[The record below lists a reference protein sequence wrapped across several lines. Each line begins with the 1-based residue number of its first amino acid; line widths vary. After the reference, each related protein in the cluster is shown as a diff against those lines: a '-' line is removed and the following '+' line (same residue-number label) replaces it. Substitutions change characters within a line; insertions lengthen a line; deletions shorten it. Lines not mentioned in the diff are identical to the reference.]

1 MLQANRILCPV
12 NPAAPEHPAL
22 DQGLLLAEA
31 CGAVLYVVPLPAGS
45 ALAPDKM
52 QTALAGVVRT
62 ALDRRTSP
70 PDTEIHLLDAPASA
84 ASLIQF
90 TADEGIDL
98 VVIDTPPDRG
108 PIPALASEP
117 THTLVKQLPVPV
129 YVVERSGGQAPKRI
143 LVPTDFS
150 SHALMALEHARALAL
165 RFGAQI
171 DLLHVM
177 DRPQYIALNA
187 TDLLSL
193 SDATLPER
201 KARRRALHA
210 VDDASMDEV
219 PVTVHI
225 RHGDAADQIGHF
237 AREHD
242 SDLLVL
248 STHGTISRTHH
259 PLGHVAEKVLRRIA
273 RPVFLTRAFGTSL
286 VATRPN
292 SSDGAASD
300 VPPFPSNASSAPRSA
315 NGDAAP
321 SL

>member
-1 MLQANRILCPV
+1 MLQAKRILCPI
-12 NPAAPEHPAL
+12 NPDASEHPAL
-22 DQGLLLAEA
+22 DQGLLLAET

-45 ALAPDKM
+45 ARSPAAM
-52 QTALAGVVRT
+52 QTALSGIVRA
-62 ALDRRTSP
+62 ALSGRTSP
-70 PDTEIHLLDAPASA
+70 PDTEIHLLNTPASA
-84 ASLIQF
+84 ESLIAF
-90 TADEGIDL
+90 TEAEGIDL

-117 THTLVKQLPVPV
+117 THTLVKQLPMPV
-129 YVVERSGGQAPKRI
+129 YVVERSGGQTPKRI

-150 SHALMALEHARALAL
+150 SHALAALEHARALAR

-177 DRPQYIALNA
+177 ERPQYVALNA

-201 KARRRALHA
+201 KARRRAMHA
-210 VDDASMDEV
+210 VDDASIDQIAV
-219 PVTVHI
+219 NVHI
-225 RHGDAADQIGHF
+225 RHGDAADQIGHV

-273 RPVFLTRAFGTSL
+273 RPVFLTRAFGPSL
-286 VATRPN
+286 VGTPPS
-292 SSDGAASD
+292 SSDGATSD
-300 VPPFPSNASSAPRSA
+300 ALPFPSNT
-315 NGDAAP
+315 P
-321 SL
+321 SPARPADGGVAGL

>member
-1 MLQANRILCPV
+1 MLQAKRILCPI
-12 NPAAPEHPAL
+12 NPDASEHPAL
-22 DQGLLLAEA
+22 DQGLLLAET
-31 CGAVLYVVPLPAGS
+31 CGAVLYVVPLPAAS
-45 ALAPDKM
+45 TLSSNAMQRAL
-52 QTALAGVVRT
+52 TGVVRT
-62 ALDRRTSP
+62 AVEGRTSA
-70 PDTEIHLLDAPASA
+70 PDTRVHLLRDPASA
-84 ASLIQF
+84 ESLIAF
-90 TADEGIDL
+90 TEAEGIDL

-117 THTLVKQLPVPV
+117 THALVKKLPMPV
-129 YVVERSGGQAPKRI
+129 YVVERSGGQMPKRI

-150 SHALMALEHARALAL
+150 SHALAALEHARALAR
-165 RFGAQI
+165 RFDAQI

-177 DRPQYIALNA
+177 DRPQYVALNA

-193 SDATLPER
+193 TDATLPER
-201 KARRRALHA
+201 RARRRAMHA
-210 VDDASMDEV
+210 VDDASMDEI
-219 PVTVHI
+219 PVHVHI

-273 RPVFLTRAFGTSL
+273 RPVFLTRAFGPSL
-286 VATRPN
+286 VGPGPS

-300 VPPFPSNASSAPRSA
+300 VPPFPSNTPPSARPA
-315 NGDAAP
+315 DGDVAG
-321 SL
+321 L